1 MRSRFCIQALI
12 DQSARAQDN
21 MHIFKQPTKHVYD
34 FPIWGRRGLLGEW
47 RQEVEMQSTRNER
60 NDKDDPSK

>member
-21 MHIFKQPTKHVYD
+21 MHIFKQPQSMCMI
-34 FPIWGRRGLLGEW
+34 FQFWGRRGLLGEW
-47 RQEVEMQSTRNER
+47 REEVEMQSTRNER